1 MRGTPG
7 SSSRC
12 RPRRPGSASS
22 AAPRSRARSVRS
34 ASATV
39 RCARCSTSRIET
51 PRSRISVSAAKTV
64 STRVGERPSDGSS
77 SRSTSGAAT
86 SARPIASCCCW
97 PPESAPAWRS
107 RKSASIGK
115 SSYAA
120 ASGSEPLRRRRA
132 ESPSRRFS
140 STESSPKMRRPS
152 GTSAIPARAIASG
165 ERPRTD
171 WPDEADVP
179 GRRRDDAHDRVQRRR
194 LAGPVRPDQ
203 ADELAAADLQIEPA
217 NGRDGAVAA
226 HRGSAARARRSPSRR
241 HSATALSPR

>member
-1 MRGTPG
+1 MR
-7 SSSRC
+7 SS
-12 RPRRPGSASS
+12 PFASTY
-22 AAPRSRARSVRS
+22 VRS

-51 PRSRISVSAAKTV
+51 PRSRISASAAKTV

-77 SRSTSGAAT
+77 RSSTSGAAT

-140 STESSPKMRRPS
+140 STDSSPKMRLPS
-152 GTSAIPARAIASG
+152 GTSAMPARAIVSG

-171 WPDEADVP
+171 WPE
-179 GRRRDDAHDRVQRRR
+179 RRTSPAAGGTTPMIACRVVD
-194 LAGPVRPDQ
+194 LPAPFGPIRPTS
-203 ADELAAADLQIEPA
+203 
-217 NGRDGAVAA
+217 
-226 HRGSAARARRSPSRR
+226 SARPTSR
-241 HSATALSPR
+241 LSPRTAGTEPYRTSRFCSSRTAVTVSLVIRRPRSRRDRPT